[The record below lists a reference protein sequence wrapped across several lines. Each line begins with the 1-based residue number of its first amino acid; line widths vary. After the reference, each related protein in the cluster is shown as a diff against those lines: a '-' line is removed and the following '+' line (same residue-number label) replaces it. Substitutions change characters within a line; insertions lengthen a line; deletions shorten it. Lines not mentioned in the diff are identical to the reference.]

1 MNIHIKS
8 YLFGLALCGTALTSC
23 ESFDSINLNPN
34 DPTPE
39 TVDPTFLLTP
49 TMIKGTLDVDMYQ
62 RIHNLYVDNFAQY
75 FANDK
80 YASNNCV
87 PVESWTQDFWDM
99 HWQWIDALN
108 EIIKNYSDDPKLVN
122 TVQIARIW
130 KVWLFHRATDLW
142 GDIPYFQAADGSGL
156 AAPYDP
162 QKDIYYD
169 MFNEL
174 TEASLA
180 LDTQAADPGK
190 GDLIFSGDISRW
202 KSFANSLRLRLAM
215 RLTEVDPAKA
225 QEEAENAQDAL
236 EIIREGISRR
246 SASSSTTQVRST
258 ITGMILDVPI
268 KVGNSVI
275 QSNTFNDGTTIAS
288 VADMNNMIFRGKV
301 DETEVGRIHEG
312 MPIKL
317 TVGALDSRSFNAL
330 LEYVAPKGTEENGAV
345 LFEIKAAVQMPED
358 AFIRAG
364 YSANAEIVLKRA
376 LDVLTIPESCVEFS
390 GDSTFVQIVK
400 QEKPEQLFEKRP
412 VTVGLSDGI
421 KIEVKEGLT
430 ENDKIRGGIV
440 SANK

>member
-1 MNIHIKS
+1 MKNRIVKKVLRIIFLVLVGAAVIGTFYFLWKKSQPVITVYEVVTPKRDSVETKTVATGKVEPRDEVLIKPQMS
-8 YLFGLALCGTALTSC
+8 GIIS
-23 ESFDSINLNPN
+23 E
-34 DPTPE
+34 
-39 TVDPTFLLTP
+39 LLKEAGQ
-49 TMIKGTLDVDMYQ
+49 MVKEG
-62 RIHNLYVDNFAQY
+62 
-75 FANDK
+75 
-80 YASNNCV
+80 
-87 PVESWTQDFWDM
+87 
-99 HWQWIDALN
+99 
-108 EIIKNYSDDPKLVN
+108 EI
-122 TVQIARIW
+122 IARI
-130 KVWLFHRATDLW
+130 KVIPEMVQLNSAESRVRVAKINLEQITATYKRDE
-142 GDIPYFQAADGSGL
+142 GL
-156 AAPYDP
+156 HKQGVIAKEDY
-162 QKDIYYD
+162 
-169 MFNEL
+169 E
-174 TEASLA
+174 TSLSNY
-180 LDTQAADPGK
+180 K
-190 GDLIFSGDISRW
+190 
-202 KSFANSLRLRLAM
+202 
-215 RLTEVDPAKA
+215 KA

-275 QSNTFNDGTTIAS
+275 QSNTFKDGTTIAS